1 MTRLPA
7 LFISHGAPLLAIEE
21 SPAYWFL
28 KGLGAQLPRP
38 KAILVVSAHWETASP
53 RVSAAPQPETIHD
66 FRGFPQALHDMLY
79 AAPGAPDLAHR
90 VAALL
95 QAAGIAVAVDGA
107 RGLDHGAWVPLSLF
121 YPQADIPVTQL
132 SLVQGGDAAFHL
144 AMGKAL
150 TPLADEG
157 VLVLGSGSVTHPL
170 GDPGLGG
177 PGVADWAASFA
188 DWVETCVTS
197 GDEAALVAFHSGPHA
212 ARNHPTD
219 EHFLPLLVALGAGGL
234 PGRALHRSF
243 QYGAL
248 AMDCLA
254 FGPGG

>member
-1 MTRLPA
+1 MMRLPA

-21 SPAYWFL
+21 SPAHHFL
-28 KGLGAQLPRP
+28 KGLGAQVPRP

-53 RVSAAPQPETIHD
+53 RVSAVARPETIHD

-79 AAPGAPDLAHR
+79 AAPGAPDVAQR
-90 VAALL
+90 VAGLL
-95 QAAGIAVAVDGA
+95 QAAGIPITVDAA
-107 RGLDHGAWVPLSLF
+107 RGLDHGAWVPLCLT
-121 YPQADIPVTQL
+121 YPLADIPVTQL
-132 SLVQGGDAAFHL
+132 SLVQGADAAFHL

-150 TPLADEG
+150 APLADEG
-157 VLVLGSGSVTHPL
+157 VLVIGSGSVTHPL
-170 GDPGLGG
+170 GDRGLGG
-177 PGVADWAASFA
+177 PGVADWAAAFA
-188 DWVETCVTS
+188 DWVEACVTS
-197 GDEAALVAFHSGPHA
+197 GDMAALVAFHTAPFA

-254 FGPGG
+254 FGAD